1 MRKHVLL
8 FLLAVLSCSCL
19 FAQDE
24 DWGLDRSFR
33 IALGPKVGAGVA
45 VGSDSKNYNLNLGAG
60 LGFQGGLALN
70 AHLGRR
76 HPASEGGTG
85 LIGIEVEGL
94 YGIRTIAVEGEA
106 MGMSCLEFPVLLQIY
121 PIPTLAIEAGATMVK
136 GLKTVP
142 GSLEVN
148 NMVLGVG
155 EMKSNDVMIS
165 FGASFNARF
174 GLSVGLRYN
183 LGMSNL
189 AGNFDS
195 KASSLMFSLAYLFK
209 IVK

>member
-1 MRKHVLL
+1 M
-8 FLLAVLSCSCL
+8 LAVMSCSCL
-19 FAQDE
+19 FAQEE

-33 IALGPKVGAGVA
+33 IAIGPKVGAGLA
-45 VGSDSKNYNLNLGAG
+45 FGTDSKNYNLNLGSG
-60 LGFQGGLALN
+60 LAFQGGLAFN

-76 HPASEGGTG
+76 HAASEGGTG
-85 LIGIEVEGL
+85 LLGFEVEAL
-94 YGIRTIAVEGEA
+94 YGTRKIAVENESMK
-106 MGMSCLEFPVLLQIY
+106 MGCLEFPVLIQIY

-136 GLKTVP
+136 GLKTKP
-142 GSLEVN
+142 ENIDVN

-155 EMKSNDVMIS
+155 EMKSNDVMLS

-174 GLSVGLRYN
+174 GLSIGLRYN
-183 LGMSNL
+183 MGMSNL

-195 KASSLMFSLAYLFK
+195 KANSLMFSLAYLLK